1 MAHNLPHVST
11 PVAHQPAT
19 APPSPD
25 ARDVDRR
32 NEEFWD
38 ELCGSGLAKALGL
51 EGRDRETL
59 DAFDRAYSGF
69 YPYLYGYLDRFPL
82 AAKRVLE
89 IGLGYGTLGQ
99 EIVRRGAEY
108 HGLDIAAGPVQM
120 MRHRLSMLGV
130 GGEERI
136 VQGSA
141 AAIPFPDEMFDYV
154 YTIGCLHHTGALAES
169 VEEVRRVLAPGGWA
183 VVMLYHAN
191 SWRQLRQVKLPA
203 ALARWRH
210 RSGPSR
216 EDVVRMYDADSSGA
230 AAPHTDFVSRQTVR
244 HLFRNYAKVDID
256 TRNFDDVAVRGRV
269 VIPRK
274 WLLGSLLERWL
285 GLDLYVVA
293 RR

>member
-1 MAHNLPHVST
+1 LTTQAE
-11 PVAHQPAT
+11 HQPQT
-19 APPSPD
+19 AALSPD
-25 ARDVDRR
+25 SRDVDRR

-59 DAFDRAYSGF
+59 EAFDRAYSGF

-82 AAKRVLE
+82 AGKRVLE

-108 HGLDIAAGPVQM
+108 YGLDIAAGPVQM
-120 MRHRLSMLGV
+120 MRHRLSMLGID
-130 GGEERI
+130 GEDRI

-141 AAIPFPDEMFDYV
+141 ADIPFPEGMFEYV

-183 VVMLYHAN
+183 VVMLYHAD
-191 SWRQLRQVKLPA
+191 SWRQMRQVKLPA

-210 RSGPSR
+210 RSGPSQD
-216 EDVVRMYDADSSGA
+216 DVVRMYDADSSGT
-230 AAPHTDFVSRQTVR
+230 AAPHTDFVSRKTVR
-244 HLFRNYAKVDID
+244 HLFRNYAEVRID
-256 TRNFDDVAVRGRV
+256 TRNFDNLAVRGR
-269 VIPRK
+269 ILFPRK
-274 WLLGSLLERWL
+274 WLLGSPLERWL

>member
-1 MAHNLPHVST
+1 MTTQADP
-11 PVAHQPAT
+11 QPLT
-19 APPSPD
+19 AALQPD
-25 ARDVDRR
+25 SRDVDQR

-51 EGRDRETL
+51 EGRDQETL
-59 DAFDRAYSGF
+59 NAFDRAYAGF
-69 YPYLYGYLDRFPL
+69 YPYLFGYLDRFPL
-82 AAKRVLE
+82 AGKRVLE

-99 EIVRRGAEY
+99 EIVRHGAEY
-108 HGLDIAAGPVQM
+108 YGLDIAAGPVQM

-130 GGEERI
+130 GGEDRI

-141 AAIPFPDEMFDYV
+141 AAIPFPDGMFDYV

-183 VVMLYHAN
+183 VVMLYHAD

-210 RSGPSR
+210 RSGPSQD
-216 EDVVRMYDADSSGA
+216 DVVRMYDADSSGA
-230 AAPHTDFVSRQTVR
+230 AAPHTDFVSRKMVR
-244 HLFRNYAKVDID
+244 HLFRNYAEVKID
-256 TRNFDDVAVRGRV
+256 TRNFDDLALRGR
-269 VIPRK
+269 ILFPRK
-274 WLLGSLLERWL
+274 WLLGSPLERWL
-285 GLDLYVVA
+285 GLDLYIVA